1 MSTPVPLLAL
11 ALALCGLILLVA
23 LIWHRRWLELAI
35 VVLVGCAMALYFE
48 RGRRGPDTVG
58 TTVAEVVN
66 EDRSLSLHVRVKPGT
81 TVYCTSDYTASIPP
95 SGPLADSALWFVE
108 LYPKYISGS
117 FPLVADADGN
127 VVVTLPAG
135 LLDVGP
141 VHIQFN
147 GKDQGTTRLAPDTPS
162 AAEKPHAE
170 AAESAENVS
179 VVSVD
184 SVVMSTGRNPG
195 KDSPSTGLSTDS
207 TETTEST
214 ETTSR

>member
-23 LIWHRRWLELAI
+23 LIWHRRWLDLAI
-35 VVLVGCAMALYFE
+35 VVLVGCALALYLE
-48 RGRRGPDTVG
+48 RGRHSPDRIG
-58 TTVAEVVN
+58 NLVAEVVN
-66 EDRSLSLHVRVKPGT
+66 EDRSLSLHVRVKPGA

-117 FPLVADADGN
+117 FPLVADTDGN

-170 AAESAENVS
+170 SAEGVS
-179 VVSVD
+179 VVSVE

>member
-11 ALALCGLILLVA
+11 ALALCGLILLIA
-23 LIWHRRWLELAI
+23 LIWHRRWLELAL
-35 VVLVGCAMALYFE
+35 VVLVGCALALHLE
-48 RGRRGPDTVG
+48 RGRTIGKLAAKGIT
-58 TTVAEVVN
+58 A
-66 EDRSLSLHVRVKPGT
+66 DRSISLHVQVEPGT

-108 LYPKYISGS
+108 LHPKYISGS
-117 FPLVADADGN
+117 FPLVADTDGN

-162 AAEKPHAE
+162 AAEETHAESAENAETEPHAE
-170 AAESAENVS
+170 AAVGAA
-179 VVSVD
+179 
-184 SVVMSTGRNPG
+184 PA
-195 KDSPSTGLSTDS
+195 P
-207 TETTEST
+207 
-214 ETTSR
+214 

>member
-23 LIWHRRWLELAI
+23 LIWHRRWLDLAI
-35 VVLVGCAMALYFE
+35 VVLVGCALALYLE
-48 RGRRGPDTVG
+48 RGRHSPDRIG
-58 TTVAEVVN
+58 NLVAEVVN
-66 EDRSLSLHVRVKPGT
+66 EDRSLSLHVRLEPGA

-95 SGPLADSALWFVE
+95 SGPLADSALWFVD

-147 GKDQGTTRLAPDTPS
+147 GKDRGTTRLAPATPS
-162 AAEKPHAE
+162 PAEKPHAE

-184 SVVMSTGRNPG
+184 SVVSSTGQNPG
-195 KDSPSTGLSTDS
+195 KEFPSVGPSTDS